1 MLSVLILDDQQ
12 EILDITRTFLE
23 RFGDMKV
30 ETLRSAKEG
39 LTALNDHAFDA
50 IIVDYDMPDINGIEF
65 LKIIR
70 SKGDTTPVIIF
81 TGVGREYAAIE
92 ALNNG
97 ANFFL
102 KKGDDIHPQLR
113 NMVHMIRQAVEGK
126 IVGKGLGTAQK
137 LLADTINIFPD
148 PAFVIDREGR
158 VIAWN
163 AGMVALS
170 GVEATNMIGR
180 KDHEYAA
187 PFFVRRVPM
196 LIDLI
201 FENETTIGE
210 HHYHIIEKAE
220 KILTAWIKVSG
231 QDEDDRILW
240 MKSTPLTDSKGSFV
254 GAVSIV
260 RDITDSLGKELLQQA
275 EVNAREPAVPAK
287 KEGAAA
293 QGGMF
298 NRFLGKAKAPYLEGL
313 RLYYR
318 EGRYTDAIPF
328 FNRAL
333 EIDPGYVFAYH
344 DRGICYREIG
354 KDDEALR
361 DIEKALQLSPGEE
374 EIMYSRA
381 ETLRKMG
388 ILRQDPKIMAKAMD
402 AYNKVLEKNPND
414 AGAWNNLGICAK
426 ELGKDEL
433 SRQYFERAK
442 ETVRTNKATY
452 KRRNLNDLV

>member
-50 IIVDYDMPDINGIEF
+50 IIVDYDMPEINGLEF

-102 KKGDDIHPQLR
+102 KKGEDIHPQLR

-126 IVGKGLGTAQK
+126 VVGKGLGTAQK
-137 LLADTINIFPD
+137 LLADTINFFPD

-170 GVEATNMIGR
+170 RVEATNMIGR
-180 KDHEYAA
+180 KDHEYAV
-187 PFFVRRVPM
+187 PFFSRRVPM
-196 LIDLI
+196 LIDLV
-201 FENETTIGE
+201 FENETTVGQ
-210 HHYHIIEKAE
+210 HHYHIIEKE
-220 KILTAWIKVSG
+220 GKILTAWTNVPG
-231 QDEDDRILW
+231 ENGVDRVLW
-240 MKSTPLTDSKGSFV
+240 MKSKPLTDSKGTFV
-254 GAVSIV
+254 GAMSIV
-260 RDITDSLGKELLQQA
+260 RDITDSLGKELVHQA
-275 EVNAREPAVPAK
+275 EVQAREIAVPAK
-287 KEGAAA
+287 PESTAA

-298 NRFLGKAKAPYLEGL
+298 DRLLGKAKAQHLEGL

-318 EGRYTDAIPF
+318 EGRCADAIPF
-328 FNRAL
+328 FDRAL
-333 EIDPGYVFAYH
+333 EIDPGYVFAWH

-354 KDDEALR
+354 KDDEALK
-361 DIEKALQLSPGEE
+361 DIEKALTLSPGEE
-374 EIMYSRA
+374 EMMYSRA
-381 ETLRKMG
+381 ETLRKIG
-388 ILRQDPKIMAKAMD
+388 ILRREPTIIAKALD
-402 AYNKVLEKNPND
+402 AYNQVLEKNPND
-414 AGAWNNLGICAK
+414 AGSWNNLGICAK
-426 ELGKDEL
+426 ELGKEEL

-442 ETVRTNKATY
+442 EIVRTNKATY
-452 KRRNLNDLV
+452 KHRNLNSLV